1 MNQRRLLEVQIEEAK
16 SDRVRLS
23 QIDDQLIGKP
33 EFGFLRFLIAKHVTR
48 IKKAEAARAP
58 LGAAVAQF
66 GIKTPD
72 DRWLFQYAISDEN
85 FEKLQATVRGQ
96 ANRGL
101 LSAGWSPAYFVLW
114 AAEWFRRHH
123 PGGMRKWSDLED
135 ALGTTLDQSDWRD
148 LTRRGLASW
157 GRSVIRGSSFRYFL
171 STLAREGGFPTA
183 ALSHGNE
190 SWASAVLAAMVS
202 ALLAKEVVSEA
213 RALEIAR
220 SQLGR
225 MPQIF
230 SDEDFLQLCADLAL
244 QITRLRKRAD
254 AKAEIAGIP
263 VAAWLDA
270 YETGWRDT
278 LPIPRD
284 SKRTK
289 LLDELMSVKAHRL
302 PKGYLEAT
310 RYLVRSESHWVEA
323 VQLELDGELTD
334 AVDRRISRGS
344 GRLWGYASGELSRY
358 LPGELAYLDPE
369 TDEKVWLQSSE
380 RRDTLHKVPF
390 TCPIELELRTSDKA
404 ELKLAIP
411 GGAPVRSHI
420 LVFTIDRESDG
431 EPSELLLRGT
441 GSGKYQHEAI
451 VVAVPDSWT
460 VEPAS
465 DGEAVEELG
474 SSARGA
480 VLWKVSGGALI
491 GSPAG
496 DAYRVLCGQ
505 AADGVDAMEIEAAG
519 LPDFVLPSE
528 QQTEIFVS
536 PLRVRLTEGL
546 KQVAANDRLYFREVG
561 HTRWKRFD
569 GCPGYGHI
577 DLAWREGDIIRA
589 SRNILLF
596 PQGSSIQRSGTGN
609 QTRYVCSSTASWTLG
624 VDSDAPVR
632 SVDGGRV
639 LQARP
644 RGEVLRQFQAH
655 VNWQDGKDQEA
666 PRFFLEF
673 PCGAGIA
680 DWEGRLAPPGKRL
693 TLGDLRSLHAYA
705 EGEMRIFGD
714 LIDDD
719 GLVVVGTELGW
730 SFDGKMPLAVVEPE
744 LRALLSP
751 YGPKAHVKLGMLD
764 GVEQYWTV
772 HQFEPAVT
780 LEGRSLQSQAA
791 IVDDG
796 VALCV
801 RSLSKYSKEI
811 ELSRYSLSDG
821 GYHRPVPVP
830 DAIHSPFLAYAR
842 VGQGILT
849 RPAWIESSS
858 NPGIPCDEL
867 AKVMLERPLTPAID
881 RFLDGLGTDER
892 PPVSSLDALVRMIS
906 SLDGLPPKI
915 FRVLERLVDHPLVLI
930 RVLGAAKPDVRPS
943 VLELEKGL
951 PFAWCLFPRNV
962 WASAMQEIASEMHHR
977 LVAAGVPDP
986 DRYYGDMLAEFREL
1000 LLRLQ
1005 PSAHD
1010 LVFPH
1015 DKGNLTVAAQS
1026 FLNANVDRTRP
1037 TSGSMFREKHSPG
1050 LPDSFLQLP
1059 DHCLETLDAPCAA
1072 AAAAKGLWTPNRK
1085 EIERIKAVKRRYP
1098 EYFRAAF
1105 AASLD

>member
-1 MNQRRLLEVQIEEAK
+1 MNERRLLELQIEEAK
-16 SDRVRLS
+16 SDRARLS

-48 IKKAEAARAP
+48 LKKAEAARAP
-58 LGAAVAQF
+58 LAAAVTQF
-66 GIKTPD
+66 GIQIPD

-85 FEKLQATVRGQ
+85 FEKLQATVRGH
-96 ANRGL
+96 ASRGML
-101 LSAGWSPAYFVLW
+101 FAGWSPAYFVLW
-114 AAEWFRRHH
+114 AAEWFRRNH
-123 PGGMRKWSDLED
+123 PGGMRRWSDLED
-135 ALGTTLDQSDWRD
+135 ALGTTLNQSDWRA

-157 GRSVIRGSSFRYFL
+157 GRSVISGSSFRYFL

-202 ALLAKEVVSEA
+202 AMLAEEVVSEA

-220 SQLGR
+220 SQQGR
-225 MPQIF
+225 IPQIF

-254 AKAEIAGIP
+254 SKAEIAGIP

-289 LLDELMSVKAHRL
+289 LLDELMSLKAHRL

-310 RYLVRSESHWVEA
+310 RYLVRSDGNWVEA

-334 AVDRRISRGS
+334 AVDRQISRGS
-344 GRLWGYASGELSRY
+344 GRLWGYASGELSRH

-404 ELKLAIP
+404 ELKLAVP

-420 LVFTIDRESDG
+420 LVFTIDRERDG
-431 EPSELLLRGT
+431 EPLELMLRGS
-441 GSGKYQHEAI
+441 GSGKYRHETI

-460 VEPAS
+460 VDPTN
-465 DGEAVEELG
+465 DGEAVEKLG
-474 SSARGA
+474 VAAKGA

-491 GSPAG
+491 SSPADDG
-496 DAYRVLCGQ
+496 YRVLCGQ
-505 AADGVDAMEIEAAG
+505 AADGADTMVLEAAG
-519 LPDFVLPSE
+519 FPDFVLPSE
-528 QQTEIFVS
+528 HQTEIFVG
-536 PLRVRLTEGL
+536 PLRIRLAEGL
-546 KQVAANDRLYFREVG
+546 KQVSTNERLHFREVG
-561 HTRWKRFD
+561 STRWKNF
-569 GCPGYGHI
+569 GHCPGHGFF

-589 SRNILLF
+589 SRRILLF
-596 PQGSSIQRSGTGN
+596 PEGSSIQRSGTGSG
-609 QTRYVCSSTASWTLG
+609 TRYVCNSTLNWTLG

-632 SVDGGRV
+632 SVDGGRI

-644 RGEVLRQFQAH
+644 QGEIQRRFQAH
-655 VNWQDGKDQEA
+655 IDWQDGRDQEA
-666 PRFFLEF
+666 PTMFLEF
-673 PCGAGIA
+673 PCGAGFA

-693 TLGDLRSLHAYA
+693 TLGDLPSLHAYA
-705 EGEMRIFGD
+705 DGRMRIFGD

-719 GLVVVGTELGW
+719 GLVVGGTELGW

-751 YGPKAHVKLGMLD
+751 HGPKAHVKLGMLD

-772 HQFEPAVT
+772 HQFEPAVR
-780 LEGRSLQSQAA
+780 LESGSLQSQAA
-791 IVDDG
+791 VADDG
-796 VALCV
+796 AAIFV
-801 RSLSKYSKEI
+801 RSLSKYSREI
-811 ELSRYSLSDG
+811 ELGRYSLGDG
-821 GYHRPVPVP
+821 GSHRPVPVP
-830 DAIHSPFLAYAR
+830 DSIHSPFLAYVRAE
-842 VGQGILT
+842 QAILT
-849 RPAWIESSS
+849 RPVWIENSSS
-858 NPGIPCDEL
+858 PGVPCDEL
-867 AKVMLERPLTPAID
+867 AKVMLEAPPTPAID
-881 RFLDGLGTDER
+881 SFLEGLGADEL
-892 PPVSSLDALVRMIS
+892 PPKSSLDALVRLIS

-915 FRVLERLVDHPLVLI
+915 FRVLERLSDHPLAII
-930 RVLGAAKPDVRPS
+930 RALGAAKPDVRPS
-943 VLELEKGL
+943 VLALEKSL
-951 PFAWCLFPRNV
+951 PFAWCLLPRNF
-962 WASAMQEIASEMHHR
+962 WASAMQEIASDMYQR

-986 DRYYGDMLAEFREL
+986 GRYYGDMLAEFRVT

-1015 DKGNLTVAAQS
+1015 DKMDLSRAAQS
-1026 FLNANVDRTRP
+1026 FLNANVDRIGP
-1037 TSGSMFREKHSPG
+1037 TSGSMFREKNFTG
-1050 LPDSFLQLP
+1050 LPDIFLQLP

-1072 AAAAKGLWTPNRK
+1072 AAAANGLWTPGRK
-1085 EIERIKAVKRRYP
+1085 EIERIKAVNRRYP